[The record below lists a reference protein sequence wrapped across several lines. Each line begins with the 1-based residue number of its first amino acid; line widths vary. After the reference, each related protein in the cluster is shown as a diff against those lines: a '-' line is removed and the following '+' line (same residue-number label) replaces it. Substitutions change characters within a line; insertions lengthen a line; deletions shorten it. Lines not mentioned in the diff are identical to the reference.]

1 VFAVDQDTRSFVVE
15 GGRIFLLVNSA
26 GPATTENTILST
38 SGTLRALSSV
48 MPLRDRQI
56 CQGVNMKLKTSVA
69 ALALLVALSPAG
81 FAQQFQSNQPDS
93 SFAAAE
99 MSPAIV
105 WSETQTPQPSDQQQ
119 EQLPNN
125 PAATPTQD
133 SGAQAQPES
142 MPQTFTGT
150 VVKIGDKYVLRTT
163 DNMTYRLDDPD
174 KAKEFEGKQVK
185 VTGSLE
191 AKSKL
196 IHIQN
201 VELAGS

>member
-1 VFAVDQDTRSFVVE
+1 
-15 GGRIFLLVNSA
+15 
-26 GPATTENTILST
+26 
-38 SGTLRALSSV
+38 
-48 MPLRDRQI
+48 
-56 CQGVNMKLKTSVA
+56 MKLKTSVA

-93 SFAAAE
+93 SFVAAE
-99 MSPAIV
+99 MSPAIA
-105 WSETQTPQPSDQQQ
+105 WSETQTPQPVASEKAVPTPDQQQ

-125 PAATPTQD
+125 PAATPTQA
-133 SGAQAQPES
+133 GAQAQPES
-142 MPQTFTGT
+142 TPQTFTGT

-163 DNMTYRLDDPD
+163 DNMTYQLDDPD